1 MQTFLYNPYRVELR
15 TNPNSRSIVYAVMD
29 HSDTNEVWQLLKES
43 GTALASITGV
53 DWNRELSPWKVPKVF
68 QNGEDFSGQG
78 TSFLN
83 TLIGHIIP
91 LAEEHLG
98 FTPALRSIA
107 GYSLAGL
114 FALWTVCQT
123 TFFDG
128 AASISGSLWFD
139 GFLDYMKANTPT
151 TKRVYLSLGDR
162 EKVSRNPRLAMV
174 EDCTRQMTELLLSQN
189 IPVTFELNPGGHF
202 QDIAVRMARGICM
215 LTNSAP
221 LEDRC

>member
-29 HSDTNEVWQLLKES
+29 HSDTNEVWQLLKGS
-43 GTALASITGV
+43 GTALVSITGV

-98 FTPALRSIA
+98 FTPALRGIA
-107 GYSLAGL
+107 GYSLAGP

-189 IPVTFELNPGGHF
+189 IPVTFELGNIQNF
-202 QDIAVRMARGICM
+202 V
-215 LTNSAP
+215 
-221 LEDRC
+221 

>member
-29 HSDTNEVWQLLKES
+29 HSDTNEVWQLLQGS

-53 DWNRELSPWKVPKVF
+53 DWNRKLSPWKAPKVF

-78 TSFLN
+78 PSFLN
-83 TLIGHIIP
+83 TLIGQIIP

-107 GYSLAGL
+107 GYSLAGP

-128 AASISGSLWFD
+128 VASISGSLWFD
-139 GFLDYMKANTPT
+139 GFLDYMKANTPA

-174 EDCTRQMTELLLSQN
+174 EDCTRQMAELILSQN
-189 IPVTFELNPGGHF
+189 IPVTFELGNIQNF
-202 QDIAVRMARGICM
+202 V
-215 LTNSAP
+215 
-221 LEDRC
+221 

>member
-29 HSDTNEVWQLLKES
+29 HSDTNEVWQLLQGS

-53 DWNRELSPWKVPKVF
+53 DWNRKLSPWKAPKVF

-78 TSFLN
+78 PSFLN

-98 FTPALRSIA
+98 FTPALRGIA

-114 FALWTVCQT
+114 FALWAVYQT

-151 TKRVYLSLGDR
+151 TKRVYLSWGDR

-174 EDCTRQMTELLLSQN
+174 EDCTRQMAELILSQN
-189 IPVTFELNPGGHF
+189 IPVTFELGNIQNF
-202 QDIAVRMARGICM
+202 V
-215 LTNSAP
+215 
-221 LEDRC
+221 